1 MAISDKLNTIVVENV
16 LKTGVNF
23 FMENPAY
30 RIVYRMSQD
39 QMVLDSKLSVSMY
52 SGIVSLLLIF
62 SGMLIMNYVYYGIFF
77 VLSIGIFYYLYYL
90 LQKYLWVIVHVLQF
104 RDRSRSKLV
113 YTYVKTLNAVIT
125 LRGIGKS
132 KLYEKEFL
140 QFTDLFQ

>member
-77 VLSIGIFYYLYYL
+77 VLSIGIFYYL
-90 LQKYLWVIVHVLQF
+90 
-104 RDRSRSKLV
+104 
-113 YTYVKTLNAVIT
+113 
-125 LRGIGKS
+125 
-132 KLYEKEFL
+132 
-140 QFTDLFQ
+140 